1 MSQEKILP
9 YLSLL
14 VLSWFSV
21 ACTNL
26 SPSQSLTTQDSKSPE
41 QPLQAAWLQYGEQA
55 QLSLRAI
62 TTAASCPVYQ
72 ADGNTLSMQVR
83 AKPEMLAQRTTVSKP
98 ELSKASA
105 FPVLSCEANLAATVR
120 QVSLGQHSWQVP
132 ARVEKILV
140 IGDTGC
146 RTQAS
151 SNYYQACNDSQQW
164 AFASMVAQAQKHKPD
179 LIIHVGDYHYRE
191 NACPESEPACKG
203 TPWGYGWDTWQADC
217 FAPAQPLLQSAPW
230 IFVRGNH
237 ETCQRGGQGWW
248 RFLDPRPFLPG
259 RDCNLDKDDLQGD
272 YSPPYA
278 VPFLTS
284 AGERQQVIV
293 FDSAKV
299 GYKVLSQHDFS
310 WQTYQQQMQEVERLS
325 QQASFNLFI
334 NHHPILGLA
343 SERRKDGQLKIYP
356 GNQVLQDVMHS
367 LHAERLF
374 PRSVQMTLAGH
385 VHIFE
390 ALSFSSDHPAQ
401 LVSGNGGSSLD
412 APLPTPLPEGTAV
425 YPAAKIEQFINSNAV
440 GFLIMQVRGKEW
452 QIQAWDKDGNN
463 YANCLSDK
471 QKLHC

>member
-1 MSQEKILP
+1 MYQSKFLYLLSSIL
-9 YLSLL
+9 LSSLC
-14 VLSWFSV
+14 
-21 ACTNL
+21 AC
-26 SPSQSLTTQDSKSPE
+26 QSLNTDKAAVANPE
-41 QPLQAAWLQYGEQA
+41 QTASSLQAAWLQYGEQG

-62 TTAASCPVYQ
+62 TTAEFCPAYQ
-72 ADGNTLSMQVR
+72 ADAQTMAMHVR
-83 AKPEMLAQRTTVSKP
+83 AGAETMPLRPTVSKP

-105 FPVLSCEANLAATVR
+105 FPVLSCEAALPANVR
-120 QVSLGQHSWQVP
+120 QVQLGQLSWQVP
-132 ARVEKILV
+132 QRVEKILV

-164 AFASMVAQAQKHKPD
+164 AFASMVAEAVKHKPD

-191 NACPESEPACKG
+191 NACPASEPACQG
-203 TPWGYGWDTWQADC
+203 TPWGYGWDTWQADF
-217 FAPAQPLLQSAPW
+217 FAPAKPLLQAAPW
-230 IFVRGNH
+230 VFVRGNH

-248 RFLDPRPFLPG
+248 RFLDPRPLIAG
-259 RDCNLDKDDLQGD
+259 RDCRDAKDDLVGD

-278 VPFLTS
+278 VPFVNQ
-284 AGERQQVIV
+284 AGQRQQIIV

-299 GYKVLSQHDFS
+299 GYKVLSKQDIA
-310 WQTYQQQMQEVERLS
+310 WQTYQQQMQLVDQLS
-325 QQASFNLFI
+325 QQASFNFFI

-343 SERRKDGQLKIYP
+343 SERNKEGKLKIYP
-356 GNQVLQDVMHS
+356 GNEVLQDVMHS

-374 PRSVQMTLAGH
+374 PKSVQMTLAGH

-412 APLPTPLPEGTAV
+412 LPLPMPLPESTTV

-440 GFLIMQVRGKEW
+440 GFLIMQAKGNEW
-452 QIQAWDKDGNN
+452 QIQAWDKDGHN

-471 QKLHC
+471 QKLRC